1 MLKSFAAVF
10 IVLLTL
16 TGCLPGA
23 GGGPILEYNGPAEQ
37 SIAMGEAMPGTDIR
51 YVAYSDR
58 GAEVT
63 IGGQQALK
71 KAGDSLDWKGTPVT
85 GVDVALTQRVLLI
98 NQQRLQTVGTVKI
111 AVHNVEPAS
120 AQFPDK
126 PLYSYKVAVTY
137 NVKRGAMIPGTLIT
151 YQDKA
156 NDGAQLGGVS
166 GYPYRK
172 MGDSI
177 VWTGRLRGNTYLD
190 MTVRVIA
197 YADDFMQV
205 AGLATIGVVE

>member
-1 MLKSFAAVF
+1 MFKSFVVVC

-23 GGGPILEYNGPAEQ
+23 RGEPTLEYNGPTEQ
-37 SIAMGEAMPGTDIR
+37 TVPMGQLVPGADIR

-63 IGGQQALK
+63 IGGQKALK
-71 KAGDSLDWKGTPVT
+71 KAGDSLDWKGTPVA
-85 GVDVALTQRVLLI
+85 GVDVVLAQRILLI
-98 NQQRLQTVGTVKI
+98 NEQRLQTVGTVKVT
-111 AVHNVEPAS
+111 VHDVAPAA

-137 NVKRGAMIPGTLIT
+137 NVKRGAMIPGTFVA
-151 YQDKA
+151 YQGKA
-156 NDGAQLGGVS
+156 VEGAQLAGVS

-172 MGDSI
+172 LGDSI
-177 VWTGRLRGNTYLD
+177 AWTGRLRGNTYLD

-197 YADDFMQV
+197 YADDFVQV
-205 AGLATIGVVE
+205 AGLATIGLSE

>member
-1 MLKSFAAVF
+1 MVKHLA
-10 IVLLTL
+10 VLLAVIL
-16 TGCLPGA
+16 AVGGCLPGPSS
-23 GGGPILEYNGPAEQ
+23 GPILEYSGPAEQ

-71 KAGDSLDWKGTPVT
+71 KAGDSLDWKGTPIT

-111 AVHNVEPAS
+111 TVHNIEPAS

-137 NVKRGAMIPGTLIT
+137 TVKRGATIPGTLVT
-151 YQDKA
+151 YQGKTE
-156 NDGAQLGGVS
+156 NGAQLGGVS

-172 MGDSI
+172 IGDSI
-177 VWTGRLRGNTYLD
+177 AWTGRLRGNTYLD
-190 MTVRVIA
+190 MTARVIA

-205 AGLATIGVVE
+205 AGLATIGLVE